1 MTLRPNPTR
10 PHVPPSLS
18 DTMRSCR
25 DSSRNPLKRALA
37 RRAYQSYGV
46 KDVPND
52 IHQWDAATL
61 QDAVG
66 DLDANGIKA
75 VRAALRK
82 ARKASPVVEKEVET
96 LKGLIDAADVDVERA
111 AELWAVIDAGVGE
124 WIRTEIQKFRLAGIG
139 ADQESFI

>member
-1 MTLRPNPTR
+1 MTSTSGTR
-10 PHVPPSLS
+10 RRCR
-18 DTMRSCR
+18 MRSAIWTR
-25 DSSRNPLKRALA
+25 MASRR
-37 RRAYQSYGV
+37 YG
-46 KDVPND
+46 
-52 IHQWDAATL
+52 
-61 QDAVG
+61 
-66 DLDANGIKA
+66 
-75 VRAALRK
+75 AALRK

>member
-1 MTLRPNPTR
+1 M
-10 PHVPPSLS
+10 
-18 DTMRSCR
+18 
-25 DSSRNPLKRALA
+25 
-37 RRAYQSYGV
+37 

-82 ARKASPVVEKEVET
+82 AREASPVVEKEVET